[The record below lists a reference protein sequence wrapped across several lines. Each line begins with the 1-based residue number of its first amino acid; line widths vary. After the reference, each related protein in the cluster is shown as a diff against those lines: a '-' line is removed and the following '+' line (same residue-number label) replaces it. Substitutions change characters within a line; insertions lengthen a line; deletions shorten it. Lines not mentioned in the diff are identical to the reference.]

1 MNPKIIIDLKKFT
14 DNLDYIGK
22 KMKAKGLTF
31 THITKG
37 YAADPKIVKAADENK
52 YVDYLGD
59 ARIENIK
66 NYPEVKKSKILI
78 RIPMHSEIEDVIR
91 YADISFN
98 SEISTVRSLN
108 NEAKRQKKTH
118 KIVLMVD
125 LGDLR
130 EGYFD
135 AQELHKA
142 VNEIRVMT
150 NIRLFGLAVNLTCF
164 GGVIPEKGILQKLVD
179 YKNSIE
185 SSYGLSLSM
194 ISGGNS
200 SSLYLLDKNGIPDG
214 INNLRLGEA
223 IIIGRETAFGRLYDR
238 MHHDV
243 FTLSAELVEIKEK
256 PSVPIGNIGMDAFGQ
271 KPVFE
276 DKGQMLRGIVAI
288 GRQDID
294 YLGLV
299 PIDKR
304 IVIIGASSDHL
315 ILDLTKCKK
324 DYKVGD
330 SVQFYMNYSAVLSAF
345 TSKYVKREYIPQQYN
360 TRNFFYKKSAERP
373 LSDVQTG
380 APRNEIKET
389 RRGTSRC

>member
-1 MNPKIIIDLKKFT
+1 MNPKIIIDLNKFT

-22 KMKAKGLTF
+22 KMKAKSLTL
-31 THITKG
+31 THITKV

-66 NYPEVKKSKILI
+66 NYPQVSKPKILI

-91 YADISFN
+91 YTDISFN
-98 SEISTVRSLN
+98 SEISTIRFLN
-108 NEAKRQKKTH
+108 NEAKRQKKIH
-118 KIVLMVD
+118 KVVLMVD

-135 AQELHKA
+135 VKELHKA
-142 VNEIRVMT
+142 VAEIVTMT
-150 NIRLFGLAVNLTCF
+150 NIQLFGLAVNLTCF
-164 GGVIPEKGILQKLVD
+164 GGVIPDKGILQKLVD

-185 SSYGLSLSM
+185 PSYGLSLSM

-200 SSLYLLDKNGIPDG
+200 SSLYLLDKDGIPEG

-223 IIIGRETAFGRLYDR
+223 IVIGKETAFGQFYDE

-256 PSVPIGNIGMDAFGQ
+256 PSVPFGNIGMDAFGQ
-271 KPVFE
+271 KPVFV

-294 YLGLV
+294 HLGLV

-304 IVIIGASSDHL
+304 IEIVGASSDHL

-330 SVQFYMNYSAVLSAF
+330 SVRFYMNYSALLRAF
-345 TSKYVKREYIPQQYN
+345 TSKYVNRAYIQQQYN
-360 TRNFFYKKSAERP
+360 TRNFFYKKGDRP
-373 LSDVQTG
+373 IVL
-380 APRNEIKET
+380 
-389 RRGTSRC
+389 CHH